1 MTGPAPT
8 FATEVTALWGGRGS
22 GKTTLARE
30 LIGRAELRRVVIID
44 PVAPVGWASAAEVI
58 QALEA
63 GSPRVVLRSSTRAV
77 ILQTLYAAFLHSSP
91 ARPVYAVCDEA
102 PAYLDKSTEGLAKL
116 MFQGRHRAFGMMIL
130 GQRPTAVD
138 AGIRSQ
144 AAVTYWLRLSDHRD
158 QQIAA
163 QALGPD
169 RARELASFK
178 PGQFI
183 RHPPK

>member
-1 MTGPAPT
+1 MSGPAPL

-30 LIGRAELRRVVIID
+30 LIERAELPRVVIID
-44 PVAPVGWASAAEVI
+44 PVAPAGKANAGEVI
-58 QALEA
+58 RAIEA
-63 GSPRVVLRSSTRAV
+63 GAPRVVLRSSTRET
-77 ILQTLYAAFLHSSP
+77 ILQTLYACFLHSAP
-91 ARPVYAVCDEA
+91 FRPLYVVCDEA
-102 PAYLDKSTEGLAKL
+102 PAYLDKATEGLNKL

-163 QALGPD
+163 QALGPE
-169 RARELASFK
+169 RARELAGFK